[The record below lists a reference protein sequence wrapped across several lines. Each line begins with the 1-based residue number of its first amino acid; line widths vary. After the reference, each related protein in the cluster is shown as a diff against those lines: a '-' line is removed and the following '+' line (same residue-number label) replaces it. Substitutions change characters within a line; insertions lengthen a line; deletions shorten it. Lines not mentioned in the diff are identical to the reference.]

1 MFSKSKLS
9 SFRNI
14 LRMFS
19 LYCTTFFSLHRH
31 FKIVRVLMVHEQR
44 LIIILPSELQYINL
58 MNKYKSQEVQKRA
71 ILYSNNLDVI
81 IVSISL

>member
-1 MFSKSKLS
+1 
-9 SFRNI
+9 
-14 LRMFS
+14 
-19 LYCTTFFSLHRH
+19 
-31 FKIVRVLMVHEQR
+31 MVHTQR